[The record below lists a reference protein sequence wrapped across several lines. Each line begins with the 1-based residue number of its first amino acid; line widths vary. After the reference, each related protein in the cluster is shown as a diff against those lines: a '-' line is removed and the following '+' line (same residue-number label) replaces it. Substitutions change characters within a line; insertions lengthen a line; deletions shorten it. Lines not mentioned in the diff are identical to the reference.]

1 MSGRDEEGLVPLLR
15 FLIRYSTK
23 VQLLNNLYVKSFPSE
38 QMLWENCYLLCR
50 REKNSQMLLG
60 RRVTLNFE
68 ANTNFKK
75 NVTAFIL
82 RVILL
87 LFI

>member
-1 MSGRDEEGLVPLLR
+1 MLKVGRYHPQKIQSRHL
-15 FLIRYSTK
+15 
-23 VQLLNNLYVKSFPSE
+23 KSFQSE

-60 RRVTLNFE
+60 RRVTLNFV

-75 NVTAFIL
+75 IVTAFIL

>member
-1 MSGRDEEGLVPLLR
+1 MLTLFQASKCCGKIVTCFAEE
-15 FLIRYSTK
+15 
-23 VQLLNNLYVKSFPSE
+23 
-38 QMLWENCYLLCR
+38 
-50 REKNSQMLLG
+50 MLLG

-68 ANTNFKK
+68 ADTNFKK
-75 NVTAFIL
+75 IVTAFIL